1 MPPGSSTPAWAGP
14 VLIWTWVPVA
24 LWADSLV
31 PLVGQNIIGA
41 LTWAMLIVLL
51 RREDVIVRIQVGVV
65 VVFAS
70 LVEYTFAGHFGVY
83 VYRLE
88 NVPLFVS
95 PGHGLI
101 YLGALQMGRT
111 AWVQRHL
118 RRLMVL
124 VIGSIGIWAI
134 AGVTILERKDVL
146 GLFWYCWLVIFLFFG
161 PSRGTYIGAAFFV
174 TWLEVIGT
182 SLGTWEWQEYDT
194 IKGWV
199 SQGNPPSGAP
209 GGYGWFDLAGL
220 LLGHR
225 IHAWWLARRS
235 VANDGLG
242 RLSKQAEGD
251 AGAWADGDRP
261 EQGSEADRSTQQ

>member
-1 MPPGSSTPAWAGP
+1 MPVRTPLPGPHPAAGADQWRSWVSP
-14 VLIWTWVPVA
+14 AVIWGWVPLA
-24 LWADSLV
+24 LWADSTVGLS
-31 PLVGQNIIGA
+31 GQNLIGL
-41 LTWAMLIVLL
+41 LTWVLLVTLL
-51 RREDVIVRIQVGVV
+51 RREETSVRIQVAVV

-70 LVEYTFAGHFGVY
+70 VVEYTFAGHFGVY

-101 YLGALQMGRT
+101 YLGALQLGRT
-111 AWVQRHL
+111 AWVQRRL
-118 RRLMVL
+118 RSLMWL
-124 VIGSIGIWAI
+124 VILAIGIWAV
-134 AGVTILERKDVL
+134 AGVTVLERKDAL
-146 GLFWYCWLVIFLFFG
+146 GFFWYCWLVIFLLVG

-182 SLGTWEWQEYDT
+182 SLGTWQWQEFDT

-220 LLGHR
+220 VLGHR
-225 IHAWWLARRS
+225 IHAWWLRRG
-235 VANDGLG
+235 GL
-242 RLSKQAEGD
+242 R
-251 AGAWADGDRP
+251 
-261 EQGSEADRSTQQ
+261 T